1 MNFYQLPEN
10 LLAEIDSLETAIS
23 DFRKGQI
30 HPIKFRALRVPF
42 GVYEQRTQNTFMI
55 RIRATAGGATPEQ
68 LIRVASL
75 AREFGQPVIHLTTR
89 QEMQLH
95 DIKLDDTPTIM
106 RKLVEVGLSCR
117 GGGGN
122 TIRNVMA
129 SFDSGINPSEEF
141 DVTPHA
147 IALSSHLLADDDS
160 WRLPRKF
167 KICFSSSAQDHTL
180 AVFNDLGFIART
192 RQGQRGFQV
201 WVAGGMGCRPRLA
214 RQLHDFI
221 SEDKVLQVYSAIKRL
236 FYTHGNRKNKNANRL
251 RFLWDELGEDQFLEI
266 YQREFDQVES
276 GSASS
281 LELVEVENYGAV
293 NNLTPLTFSSDR
305 FKTWERRY
313 VSAQK
318 QPGLRTVQIPLNKG
332 DLSADDAITL
342 GHLMTSFGRNVL
354 RFTTRQN
361 IQLRNIPQD
370 FLGNIFETV
379 TQLDTLSAGPG
390 IVGNLISCK
399 GAKTCTAGICF
410 SQDAAQA
417 IQQTL
422 TCADSALELPDGL
435 NINISGCPNCCGQ
448 HFAGDL
454 GFSGRVARNSG
465 RTFPA
470 YWIYGGASPNST
482 APRFAERTDWVPA
495 RALPSAVQD
504 ILEKY
509 SEHQTRYPLFADY
522 FINGGRQEILN
533 ICKKYQLDMPSY
545 DENSEYYTDWGTEE
559 PFTTVHLEH
568 GECSA
573 GVFDMIEVEMDAIHA
588 NQQKVSVLTN
598 RDELQSIL
606 WDIVYSAANMLLVT
620 RGVDPQREEVVFSE
634 YISHFFD
641 TGLIPESYKDIVT
654 AAQERNL
661 NTLEQQKEKVCEL
674 GDIMIQLYH
683 KMDNSMRFPG
693 EDEIVSTTP
702 TEFPTPVTVRTKR
715 GQIDKAKDFRGVAC
729 PMNFVKTKVELA
741 GMSSTQVLEIL
752 LDDGEPIDNVPRSVI
767 SEGHTILSQ
776 EKTDNYW
783 TVVIK
788 KA

>member
-10 LLAEIDSLETAIS
+10 LPAEIDSLEVAIN

-42 GVYEQRTQNTFMI
+42 GVYEQREQNTFMI

-68 LIRVASL
+68 LIRVGSL
-75 AREFGQPVIHLTTR
+75 AKEFGKPVIHMTTR

-122 TIRNVMA
+122 TMRNVMA

-147 IALSSHLLADDDS
+147 IALSSHLLADEDS
-160 WRLPRKF
+160 WSLPRKF
-167 KICFSSSAQDHTL
+167 KICFSNSAQDHTL

-192 RQGQRGFQV
+192 RQRQRGFQV
-201 WVAGGMGCRPRLA
+201 WIAGGMGCRPRLA
-214 RQLHDFI
+214 RLLQDFI
-221 SEDKVLQVYSAIKRL
+221 PEDQVLQVYLAIKQL
-236 FYTHGNRKNKNANRL
+236 FYTHGNRKNKNSNRL

-276 GSASS
+276 SS
-281 LELVEVENYGAV
+281 ENRLELAEVQNYGDV
-293 NNLTPLTFSSDR
+293 SNLTPLTISNESYN
-305 FKTWERRY
+305 TWERRY
-313 VSAQK
+313 VSTQK

-332 DLSADDAITL
+332 DISADDVITL
-342 GHLMTSFGRNVL
+342 GNLLTSFGSNVL

-361 IQLRNIPQD
+361 IQLRNIPQEY
-370 FLGNIFETV
+370 LGHIFNTV
-379 TQLDTLSAGPG
+379 FQLDTLSDSPG

-417 IQQTL
+417 VQQTL
-422 TCADSALELPDGL
+422 TYSDSALELPDEL

-448 HFAGDL
+448 HYAGDL
-454 GFSGRVARNSG
+454 GFSGKVARNNG

-482 APRFAERTDWVPA
+482 APRFAERTGWVPA
-495 RALPSAVQD
+495 RALPSAVQE

-509 SEHQTRYPLFADY
+509 SKHKTQYPLFADY
-522 FINGGRQEILN
+522 FINGGQQDMLN
-533 ICKKYQLDMPSY
+533 ICEKYQREMPTY
-545 DENSEYYTDWGTEE
+545 DENSEYYTDWGTET
-559 PFTTVHLEH
+559 PFSTRNLGH

-573 GVFDMIEVEMDAIHA
+573 GVYDMIEVEMDAIHS
-588 NQQKVSVLTN
+588 NQQKVSVLKN
-598 RDELQSIL
+598 GDELQTTL
-606 WDIVYSAANMLLVT
+606 WDIVFSAANMLLVT
-620 RGVDPQREEVVFSE
+620 RGVDPEKEDAVFSE

-641 TGLIPESYKDIVT
+641 TGLIPESYKGIVT
-654 AAQERNL
+654 AAREWDLSTLKQE
-661 NTLEQQKEKVCEL
+661 KEKVCEL
-674 GDIMIQLYH
+674 GDVMIQLYH

-693 EDEIVSTTP
+693 ESPAAVPSESKGEQID
-702 TEFPTPVTVRTKR
+702 RTKDLR
-715 GQIDKAKDFRGVAC
+715 RVAC

-741 GMSSTQVLEIL
+741 GMSSSQVLEIL